1 MLEFHGDMTGEYKK
15 LGERPL
21 RSSPNFQTSFWL
33 GRIFHQ
39 HRHAFSKRIV
49 GKFEK
54 TGSLHI
60 IVKKNTQNLTSKT
73 ESTVCPFSILLERYL

>member
-39 HRHAFSKRIV
+39 HRHAFSKREIWEDWLSARHC
-49 GKFEK
+49 KEK
-54 TGSLHI
+54 YPKLN
-60 IVKKNTQNLTSKT
+60 K
-73 ESTVCPFSILLERYL
+73 